1 MWVSTRRWHW
11 TVRTD
16 PHISYFDRTN
26 GDLKYTWHNG
36 TSWQIETVDSEGYVG
51 GRTSLA
57 LNGAGQPHISYDG
70 NGSLK
75 YAWHD
80 GAAWRIEAVD
90 SVVVWYTSLALD
102 GDDQPHISYG
112 AGIIK
117 YAWHNGA
124 GWQIETVDSVGISPE
139 IGPSLAMD
147 GSGRPHISY
156 YDASNHDLKYA
167 HLMPYPLLDK
177 QASPNDGLR
186 NNDTLTYTLT
196 LSGPGLSVRLW
207 DPLPAS
213 VHYITD
219 SVTPPAVYSPTV
231 NAVVWQG
238 TLPTDTAQIIRFQAT
253 PGITGAGS
261 LSLSLPIVNTAW
273 MTDTE
278 SGASVSA
285 TVIVNVWRIYLPLV
299 MRQS

>member
-1 MWVSTRRWHW
+1 VDYGYGGFYSSLALDWLDR
-11 TVRTD
+11 
-16 PHISYFDRTN
+16 PHISYVGTSYVDTDIRYA
-26 GDLKYTWHNG
+26 LKYAWQDGAIWHIVAVEIWDLWEVG
-36 TSWQIETVDSEGYVG
+36 DFTSLALDESSQPHISYTDSDGLKYARYDGVGWHIETVDGNGSLT
-51 GRTSLA
+51 TSLS
-57 LNGAGQPHISYDG
+57 LDESGQPHISYYD
-70 NGSLK
+70 
-75 YAWHD
+75 YA
-80 GAAWRIEAVD
+80 
-90 SVVVWYTSLALD
+90 
-102 GDDQPHISYG
+102 
-112 AGIIK
+112 
-117 YAWHNGA
+117 
-124 GWQIETVDSVGISPE
+124 
-139 IGPSLAMD
+139 
-147 GSGRPHISY
+147 
-156 YDASNHDLKYA
+156 NHDLKYA
-167 HLMPYPLLDK
+167 RLIPSPLLGK

-253 PGITGAGS
+253 PGITGAGL

-273 MTDTE
+273 MTETM

-285 TVIVNVWRIYLPLV
+285 TVIVNGWRVYLPLV
-299 MRQS
+299 MR